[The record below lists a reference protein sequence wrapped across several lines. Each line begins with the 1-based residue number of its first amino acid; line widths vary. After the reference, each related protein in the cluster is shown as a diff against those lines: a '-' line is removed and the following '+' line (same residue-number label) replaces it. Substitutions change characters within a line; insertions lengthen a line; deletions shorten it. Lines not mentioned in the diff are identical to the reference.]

1 VKTSLDPG
9 IGSSG
14 RSPRLPTET
23 MTSVFFMYRDAPQRR
38 AALATEPGSGERY
51 ALYGL
56 DQLPESDISTRHN
69 LERHGP
75 PPAWAR
81 VGGGAIK
88 RVLEHAGGY
97 GGDFATV
104 LSSLRRANRAD
115 VVFSTV
121 DTVGIPLMLLKHAG
135 LLRPPLVY
143 AAIGLPERLERLR
156 NERMRRLYAA
166 ALGSSAVVFAYSEH
180 EADVLRAWLD
190 RYDRRVPVE
199 FVPFGVDTSFFR
211 PAADAP
217 TVDIVSVGADPHR
230 DYELLLRVAATMPE
244 VSFLLVTTGERA
256 RALPPLPANVT
267 VETDLPFG
275 EMRRRLALARVVAL
289 PVRENS
295 YSGATTVLLQAL
307 ALGKPVVVTKT
318 QAIATGYSLTDRQNC
333 RLVTPGDEATFTAAL
348 AETLEDDAVA
358 AALGKG
364 ARETAERDLGWDRYA
379 GRIERLLLDAA
390 GKTVSP

>member
-1 VKTSLDPG
+1 
-9 IGSSG
+9 
-14 RSPRLPTET
+14 
-23 MTSVFFMYRDAPQRR
+23 
-38 AALATEPGSGERY
+38 
-51 ALYGL
+51 
-56 DQLPESDISTRHN
+56 
-69 LERHGP
+69 
-75 PPAWAR
+75 
-81 VGGGAIK
+81 
-88 RVLEHAGGY
+88 
-97 GGDFATV
+97 
-104 LSSLRRANRAD
+104 
-115 VVFSTV
+115 
-121 DTVGIPLMLLKHAG
+121 
-135 LLRPPLVY
+135 
-143 AAIGLPERLERLR
+143 
-156 NERMRRLYAA
+156 
-166 ALGSSAVVFAYSEH
+166 
-180 EADVLRAWLD
+180 
-190 RYDRRVPVE
+190 
-199 FVPFGVDTSFFR
+199 
-211 PAADAP
+211 
-217 TVDIVSVGADPHR
+217 
-230 DYELLLRVAATMPE
+230 
-244 VSFLLVTTGERA
+244 VTTGERA